1 MPGATPPGVSSLI
14 SVMAGAPNVH
24 ASTALA
30 TAAVVSPSAV
40 GPPHA
45 ASSGKHAAPINTVI
59 KWLSI
64 VFIGPSL
71 AWQTPEERQ
80 RPLRVPSGRGFPPR
94 PGNCRVHPMDRG
106 ASRADQPRLSAVR
119 GGAGLRPGG
128 VAGMVGTGLSE

>member
-14 SVMAGAPNVH
+14 SVTTGAPNVH

-45 ASSGKHAAPINTVI
+45 ASSVKHAAPINAVI
-59 KWLSI
+59 KWLLI

-80 RPLRVPSGRGFPPR
+80 RHLRVPSGR
-94 PGNCRVHPMDRG
+94 V
-106 ASRADQPRLSAVR
+106 SRAPSQLPSPPDGSR
-119 GGAGLRPGG
+119 G
-128 VAGMVGTGLSE
+128 